1 MWDMILTAIALVL
14 VLEGIMPFV
23 SPNSYRKM
31 MIHILTCNNRTL
43 RAIGL
48 IAMLIG
54 ALLMYLIHSGIL
66 AGYI

>member
-1 MWDMILTAIALVL
+1 MWDMILTAFALLL
-14 VLEGIMPFV
+14 VIEGIMPFL

-31 MIHILTCNNRTL
+31 MIHILTCNNKIL
-43 RAIGL
+43 RSIGL

-66 AGYI
+66 SGYI